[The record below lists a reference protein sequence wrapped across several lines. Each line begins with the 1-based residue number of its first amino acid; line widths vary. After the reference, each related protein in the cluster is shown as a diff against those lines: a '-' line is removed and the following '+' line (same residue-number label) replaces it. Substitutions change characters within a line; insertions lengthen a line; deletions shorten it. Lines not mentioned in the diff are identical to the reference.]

1 MSKTEINS
9 LIHISN
15 LTKSFKKTEVIKALS
30 RDFLS
35 EERIALIGR
44 NGAGKTTLIR
54 CILGLYDY
62 DGTLEVLGM
71 NPRKEREKILQEVG
85 FVPQIPPPIKMTV
98 KEMLY
103 FFSRLLNKDK
113 KRFVEIATDL
123 GLDVDKNLN
132 KPFLKL
138 SGGMKQKLL
147 VSFALGRDPRIL
159 LMDEPSANLDP
170 KAREVL
176 FQYLDNFD
184 KNSLMI
190 ISSHRIDEIENI
202 VNQQIEM
209 DLGKIVLDKSL
220 IDNKN

>member
-1 MSKTEINS
+1 MSNDNT
-9 LIHISN
+9 LIHIAG
-15 LTKSFKKTEVIKALS
+15 LTKAFKKVKVIDGLS

-35 EERIALIGR
+35 HERIALIGR

-54 CILGLYDY
+54 CILGLYEY
-62 DGTLEVLGM
+62 QGVLEVLGM

-103 FFSRLLNKDK
+103 FFAKLLNKDERK
-113 KRFVEIATDL
+113 FIEIANDL
-123 GLDVDKNLN
+123 GLDVEANLN

-147 VSFALGRDPRIL
+147 VSFALGRQPRIL

-176 FQYLDNFD
+176 FQYLNDFD
-184 KNSLMI
+184 KNALMI

-202 VNQQIEM
+202 VNRQIEM
-209 DLGKIVLDKSL
+209 DLGKIVIDKEL
-220 IDNKN
+220 